1 MDDKW
6 IIGSQGSVIQGSW
19 VRDSYEHQLDS
30 LGLLETSWILFAWFE
45 RYRNCDYG
53 YPGMD
58 PRYYV
63 SDQSTATEMIHE
75 IVI

>member
-1 MDDKW
+1 MDNSW
-6 IIGSQGSVIQGSW
+6 IIGSQGSVIERSW

-30 LGLLETSWILFAWFE
+30 LGLLETSWILFACQD

-58 PRYYV
+58 PRYV
-63 SDQSTATEMIHE
+63 DS
-75 IVI
+75 

>member
-1 MDDKW
+1 MNNKW
-6 IIGSQGSVIQGSW
+6 IIGSQGSIIQGSW

-30 LGLLETSWILFAWFE
+30 LGLLETSWILFAGLD

-58 PRYYV
+58 LYYN
-63 SDQSTATEMIHE
+63 SS
-75 IVI
+75 